1 MTVMM
6 DILGAGII
14 AGIMLLT
21 IFSLVGT
28 MNQAHFEKTMST
40 NIQADVIN
48 FARIIESDFLKI
60 GYHTKSD
67 AIQYADSQSIQF
79 KSDLLNNNNV
89 VSVRYSLGGPNNT
102 TLNPNDLY
110 ILREVSNQNPIN
122 AGIGLTTFQL
132 TYFDT
137 LGRILSLPIA
147 TKIRLDS
154 IQSIQI
160 KIRLES
166 AEPVINP
173 GSESASYQS
182 VYWSKTIH
190 PRNL

>member
-1 MTVMM
+1 ML
-6 DILGAGII
+6 DIIGAGII

-40 NIQADVIN
+40 NIQGDVIN

-60 GYHTKSD
+60 GYHTKAD
-67 AIQYADSQSIQF
+67 AIQHADSQSIQF

-89 VSVRYSLGGPNNT
+89 VAVCYSLSGANT
-102 TLNPNDLY
+102 ETMNPNDMF
-110 ILREVSNQNPIN
+110 IRREVIGQAPLN
-122 AGIGLTTFQL
+122 AGIGMTTFRL

-137 LGRILSLPIA
+137 LGRIITPPIT

-166 AEPVINP
+166 AEPVIAP
-173 GSESASYQS
+173 GSDAAAYQS
-182 VYWSKTIH
+182 VYWSKTIY